1 MTRWQ
6 AALQCGAA
14 LGLALLFFSGPARA
28 DEDLRDR
35 IHRDYKHQSYMLVEG
50 PDGYRL
56 YFFSPGDEP
65 VRAIDIANPHTSLA
79 SALEKTR
86 SADPRVRTRGLTELA
101 GVPDA
106 EALDVALTLLT
117 DPAEAVRSEAAQL
130 ILDHPQG
137 ASLARTLGLVNED
150 EED

>member
-6 AALQCGAA
+6 TALQCGAA
-14 LGLALLFFSGPARA
+14 LGLALLFSNPASS
-28 DEDLRDR
+28 DEALRER
-35 IHRDYKHQSYMLVEG
+35 IHSEYKHQSYMLVEG

-56 YFFSPGDEP
+56 YVFSPGREP
-65 VRAIDIANPHTSLA
+65 VRAIDVANPDASLA
-79 SALEKTR
+79 GTFEKTR

-106 EALDVALTLLT
+106 EALDIALTLLT

-137 ASLARTLGLVNED
+137 ASLAATLGLVNED

>member
-1 MTRWQ
+1 MTRWRT
-6 AALQCGAA
+6 ALQCGAA
-14 LGLALLFFSGPARA
+14 LGLALLLSDASWSDGT
-28 DEDLRDR
+28 LRER
-35 IHRDYKHQSYMLVEG
+35 IHREYKHQSYMLVES

-56 YFFSPGDEP
+56 YLFLPGGEP
-65 VRAIDIANPHTSLA
+65 VRAIDVGSPDASLA
-79 SALEKTR
+79 SAFEKTQ

-106 EALDVALTLLT
+106 EALDIALTLLT
-117 DPAEAVRSEAAQL
+117 DPAAAVRSEASQL